1 MSDADE
7 KFAPDFDEQEMD
19 LTEEMPLLPIRNA
32 VLFPGA
38 VAPFDVGRE
47 KSVALVEDI
56 ENQSQPIIV
65 IFAQRDPS
73 TDDPGQDEL
82 YPVGVAA
89 RVLKALKHSSGNYSL
104 ILQGLVRVRMEHV
117 TMSAPY
123 LKCRV
128 SRLDEPKADDVEAEA
143 LAMSLRDIA
152 KQVIQLMP
160 ELPREAGSLIDSI
173 QEPGQLADLVAGNLD
188 TPVDEKASL
197 LETLDVKERIRKV
210 LRLLTRQLEILK
222 MRERINSQIK
232 EEMGKNQREYV
243 LRQQLKAI
251 KEELGEEDGDQGDLD
266 VLDERIAKANLPT
279 DAESVARKQL
289 KRLRTM
295 QVGSA
300 EYTVVRTYIDWIL
313 DVPWHA
319 QTTDKMDI
327 AQVRQV
333 LDEDHSGLE
342 KVKKRIVEY
351 LAVRKLKPD
360 KKGPILCLIGPPG
373 VGKTSLGRS
382 IARALGR
389 KFVRNS
395 LGGVHDE
402 AAIRGHRRTYVGALP
417 GQVIQGMKK
426 AATVNPVFML
436 DEIDKIGHDFRGD
449 PAAALLEVLDPEQN
463 DTFSDHYLEIPYDL
477 SRVMFVA
484 TANVAD
490 TIPAPLRD
498 RMEILEIPGYT
509 RREKLDIARDH
520 LIPKQIE
527 EHGLSKELL
536 TIHDAAVEA
545 VIDHYTREAG
555 VRNLERQVASVIRGV
570 AVKVAEGNQGPYKIE
585 NGEAVREYLGPQRF
599 TSEVAERTSEPGVAT
614 GLAWTSVG
622 GEILFIEATRMH
634 GTGKLQLT
642 GQLGDVM
649 KESAQAALSYVRTR
663 AKTLN
668 IPEDFL
674 EKSDLHIHIPA
685 GAMPKDGPS
694 AGVTMMTAIVSLLT
708 DIPVRN
714 DVAMTGE
721 ITLRGRVL
729 PVGGVKEKVLAA
741 HRAGITHVIL
751 PERCMADIE
760 EVPQEVRDELEFHPV
775 QKMEEVL
782 RIALTAPEKLKL
794 GGNDKDPSKGEKK
807 KSGKSGGAPAQPA

>member
-1 MSDADE
+1 MSDEEETIASIPP
-7 KFAPDFDEQEMD
+7 PDTGEIEFGNE
-19 LTEEMPLLPIRNA
+19 LPVLPIRNA
-32 VLFPGA
+32 VLFPAA

-56 ENQSQPIIV
+56 ENLDQPIIA
-65 IFAQRDPS
+65 IIAQRDPS
-73 TDDPGQDEL
+73 TDDPGQNDL

-104 ILQGLVRVRMEHV
+104 ILQGLVRIRLEEVVTTEPYVR
-117 TMSAPY
+117 A
-123 LKCRV
+123 RV
-128 SRLDEPKADDVEAEA
+128 SRLDEPSTEDVESEA

-173 QEPGQLADLVAGNLD
+173 QEHGQLADLVAANLD
-188 TPVDEKASL
+188 APVDEKAQL
-197 LETLDVKERIRKV
+197 LETLDAKDRIRKV

-222 MRERINSQIK
+222 MRDRINSQIK

-251 KEELGEEDGDQGDLD
+251 KEELGEEEGDQGDLD
-266 VLDERIAKANLPT
+266 ILEERIAKANLPGEA
-279 DAESVARKQL
+279 AEVAHKQL
-289 KRLRTM
+289 KRLRQM

-313 DVPWHA
+313 DIPWSK
-319 QTTDKMDI
+319 QTTDNMDI
-327 AQVRQV
+327 AAVRKV

-351 LAVRKLKPD
+351 LAVRKLKTD

-382 IARALGR
+382 VARALGR
-389 KFVRNS
+389 KFHRIS

-426 AATVNPVFML
+426 ATTINPVFML

-477 SRVMFVA
+477 SKVMFIA
-484 TANVAD
+484 TANVGD
-490 TIPAPLRD
+490 TIPAPLKD
-498 RMEILEIPGYT
+498 RMEIIEIPGYT
-509 RREKLDIARDH
+509 RREKLDIARVH
-520 LIPKQIE
+520 LIPKQLD
-527 EHGLSKELL
+527 EHGIKPEQVTLE
-536 TIHDAAVEA
+536 DPAVESI
-545 VIDHYTREAG
+545 IDHYTREAG
-555 VRNLERQVASVIRGV
+555 VRNLERQIASVIRGI
-570 AVKVAEGNQGPYKIE
+570 AVKVAEGESGPWTIADE
-585 NGEAVREYLGPQRF
+585 EALRPFLGAPRF
-599 TSEVAERTSEPGVAT
+599 SSEVAERTAETGVAT

-622 GEILFIEATRMH
+622 GEILFIECTQMH

-649 KESAQAALSYVRTR
+649 KESAQTAMSYVRTR
-663 AKTLN
+663 AKEFG

-674 EKSDLHIHIPA
+674 EKSDIHIHIPA

-708 DIPVRN
+708 GIHVRH

-741 HRAGITHVIL
+741 HRAGIKRIIL
-751 PERCMADIE
+751 PERNTADLDEIPE
-760 EVPQEVRDELEFHPV
+760 EVRETLEFVPV
-775 QKMEEVL
+775 SKMDAVL
-782 RIALTAPEKLKL
+782 ANALLEPDRLHLDLADPRPEQNEAVQPSAP
-794 GGNDKDPSKGEKK
+794 
-807 KSGKSGGAPAQPA
+807 